1 MTRQDWS
8 SDGNTTL
15 APWATARLQLR
26 PEVELQVRRRRGYH
40 SPPTGYYSPPP
51 SAWWGHDAV
60 TAAAPQLAA
69 DPVARKILERRFV
82 EEVAA
87 WLQIDTSRLAI
98 CPEARGARGQE

>member
-1 MTRQDWS
+1 M
-8 SDGNTTL
+8 
-15 APWATARLQLR
+15 
-26 PEVELQVRRRRGYH
+26 
-40 SPPTGYYSPPP
+40 
-51 SAWWGHDAV
+51 

-69 DPVARKILERRFV
+69 DPVARKIFERRFV